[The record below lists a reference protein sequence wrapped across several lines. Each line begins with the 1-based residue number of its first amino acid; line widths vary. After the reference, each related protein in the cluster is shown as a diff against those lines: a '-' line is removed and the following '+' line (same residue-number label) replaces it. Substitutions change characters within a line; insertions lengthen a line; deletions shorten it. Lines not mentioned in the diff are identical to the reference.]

1 MKINKLKLNF
11 LDSYYMFYDW
21 LDTDE
26 IESNLSLMV
35 YKVSSKVVSDF
46 ISYNIKLNDLSILKD
61 GNALLFTD
69 SYTYIAIE
77 FDKDGNSL
85 YKSSLLLEDELR
97 LNTKVDTLKNI
108 KVNYEILSENQS
120 NKDLRINEEIRKTI
134 KVELN
139 NLYHTKNEDK
149 IKYLYY
155 EWFQKA
161 ENDIEKMIKCMNKKI
176 DMPLTILEK
185 NIYDLIKK
193 SYKLV

>member
-161 ENDIEKMIKCMNKKI
+161 EKYIEKMIKCMNKKI